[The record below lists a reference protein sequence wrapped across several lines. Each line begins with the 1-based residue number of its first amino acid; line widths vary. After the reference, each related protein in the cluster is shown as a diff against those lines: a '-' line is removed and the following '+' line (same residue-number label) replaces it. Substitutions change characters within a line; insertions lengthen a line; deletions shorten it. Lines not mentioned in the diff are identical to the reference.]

1 MLLEDNMVSGRKLT
15 ITESDISKIV
25 RRVLSEITTGKKQRL
40 IKSNRPIP
48 NILYHVSNPCFRKQI
63 LSQGLK
69 PKVGSS
75 YSAHYDD
82 NKGLI
87 PVIFL
92 KDANDYDSTYNDD
105 RWAIDT
111 STLDK
116 SCLYADFDDYMAKQG
131 CLVYTKVISPS
142 SLHLVHK
149 GDGQP
154 INESLESTQLSYIIE
169 GDTIKFRDSDGNVI
183 GELLYNVSD
192 INDIYSEYDNT
203 IEDFDDSIIYKFDY
217 NLPIVNIEDIWVY
230 QEYRGKGLFRKM
242 LEIAMNVLSSKHRQ
256 FILRACSD
264 NGFPEQKL
272 VSIYQDFGFI
282 PYQETEQDGTVM
294 YMIQK

>member
-1 MLLEDNMVSGRKLT
+1 MVSGRKLT

-40 IKSNRPIP
+40 VKPNRSIP
-48 NILYHVSNPCFRKQI
+48 NILYHVSNPRFRKQI
-63 LSQGLK
+63 LSQGLQ

-75 YSAHYDD
+75 YGAHYDD
-82 NKGLI
+82 NKGLT

-92 KDANDYDSTYNDD
+92 KGTNDYDSTYNDD

-111 STLDK
+111 FTLDK

-131 CLVYTKVISPS
+131 CLVYTKVIPPS

-154 INESLESTQLSYIIE
+154 INESLENIQLSYIIE
-169 GDTIKFRDSDGNVI
+169 GDTIKFSDSDGNVI

-230 QEYRGKGLFRKM
+230 QEYRGKRLFRKM
-242 LEIAMNVLSSKHRQ
+242 LEIAMNVLGSKYRQ

-272 VSIYQDFGFI
+272 VSIYKDFGFI
-282 PYQETEQDGTVM
+282 PYQETEQDGTIM

>member
-1 MLLEDNMVSGRKLT
+1 MVSGRKLT

-40 IKSNRPIP
+40 VKPNRPIP
-48 NILYHVSNPCFRKQI
+48 NILYHVSNPRFRKQI
-63 LSQGLK
+63 LSHGLK
-69 PKVGSS
+69 PKVGYS

-82 NKGLI
+82 NKGLT

-92 KDANDYDSTYNDD
+92 KGANDYDSTYNDD

-131 CLVYTKVISPS
+131 CLVYTKVIPPS

-154 INESLESTQLSYIIE
+154 INESLENTQLSYIIE
-169 GDTIKFRDSDGNVI
+169 GDTIKFSDSDGNVI

-230 QEYRGKGLFRKM
+230 QEYRGKRLFRKM
-242 LEIAMNVLSSKHRQ
+242 LEIAMNVLGSKYRQ

-272 VSIYQDFGFI
+272 VSIYKDFGFI
-282 PYQETEQDGTVM
+282 PYQETEQDGTIM